1 MRSPAPVVAC
11 AFVLAACSTQ
21 RESEPARTATEQLLF
36 STAAE
41 RAADKLALNLQPGTR
56 VFVDPAYVEGT
67 DSKYLM
73 STLRD
78 RVLKRGAALA
88 EGKDKADVVLEPRVG
103 AISVDRD
110 ETLLGIPEMKI
121 PVPLA
126 GPIETPEIALFR
138 KGSRQGVIKVA
149 TTAYDAKSGALI
161 QSLEPVVGFA
171 NKNDWTVLLFFSWDS
186 NDLMAEPDRKEWIGR

>member
-110 ETLLGIPEMKI
+110 KTLLGIPEMKI